1 MKLTSALGGAL
12 LLACA
17 AKAPQTSADQLAR
30 GERAYQQ
37 CYSCHAL
44 EPGRNDLT
52 GPTLHGIVGRAVAAE
67 PGFDYSPALRGFA
80 QREPHWTKEL
90 LDRYAADPEALVPGT
105 SMTYHGLRD
114 ADEREALIAYLEHHT
129 SASAAS
135 RP

>member
-1 MKLTSALGGAL
+1 MKLVFALGGAM

-17 AKAPQTSADQLAR
+17 ARPPSPDQLAR
-30 GERAYQQ
+30 GERAYRQ

-44 EPGRNDLT
+44 EPGQNDLQ
-52 GPTLHGIVGRAVAAE
+52 GPTLHGIVGRPVAAE
-67 PGFDYSPALRGFA
+67 PGFDYSAALKEFSS
-80 QREPHWTKEL
+80 REPRWTEEL

-105 SMTYHGLRD
+105 SMSYHGLRD
-114 ADEREALIAYLEHHT
+114 TDQREALIAYLRNQT